1 MALSNDEI
9 KDLMSKTKEAQKPME
24 ETTTTIVNSKES
36 NATTAAVSRNLLV
49 IGCGDGGCNIASTIR
64 DRIPDVRVIAYNT
77 SRRAMDSIH
86 ADVRV
91 IPPAEDGSGKVRE
104 YSQDVFKKGSHKHIL
119 HYVNDFITNIPNL
132 EYIVVTSSCDGGTG
146 GGISPR
152 MAKFIADNVDIPV
165 IIIGVY
171 PSINEDSMSQYNTLM
186 WQTEVEKTG
195 LPYMVFDNDG
205 YTGPKN
211 YVHRMVNE
219 DIADAME
226 VLTGAVYGD
235 TNIQAIDNRDMLMM
249 IQNVGGRICIYTD
262 DSRPKVN
269 DTLDGYLTALITN
282 TTEPAPEGMR
292 AVGLFLKGGD
302 DLVNN
307 TDTSL
312 IKVRQQFGN
321 ADLMYTHLEISN
333 ETRISL
339 IATGCASPSQRLAQ
353 MRQRYDDIRNTEKVS
368 HDTASDIVKGMEN
381 PLGKMKTKSASTET
395 DFSALDL

>member
-1 MALSNDEI
+1 MALTDDEI
-9 KDLMSKTKEAQKPME
+9 RDLMSKKPKEEPKLME
-24 ETTTTIVNSKES
+24 DTTTVIDSKTS
-36 NATTAAVSRNLLV
+36 NACSAAVSRNLLI
-49 IGCGDGGCNIASTIR
+49 IGCGDGGCNIASAIR

-77 SRRAMDSIH
+77 SRRAMDNIH

-91 IPPAEDGSGKVRE
+91 IPAAEDGSGKVRE
-104 YSQDVFKKGSHKHIL
+104 YSQEVFKKGSHKHIL

-132 EYIVVTSSCDGGTG
+132 EYIVVISSCDGGTG

-152 MAKFIADNVDIPV
+152 MAKFISDNVDIPV

-186 WQTEVEKTG
+186 WQTEVEKAG
-195 LPYMVFDNDG
+195 LPYMIFDNDG

-211 YVHRMVNE
+211 YVHQMVNA
-219 DIADAME
+219 DIVDAME

-249 IQNVGGRICIYTD
+249 VQNVGGRICIYTD
-262 DSRPKVN
+262 DTRPKVN
-269 DTLDGYLTALITN
+269 DSLDGYLTNLISN
-282 TTEPAPEGMR
+282 TTEPVPEGMR
-292 AVGLFLKGGD
+292 AVGLFLKGND
-302 DLVNN
+302 NLVNN

-312 IKVRQQFGN
+312 ITVRQQYGN

-333 ETRISL
+333 VTRISL
-339 IATGCASPSQRLAQ
+339 IATGCSSPSHRLAQ
-353 MRQRYDDIRNTEKVS
+353 MRQRYDDIRNSEKIS
-368 HDTASDIVKGMEN
+368 RDTASDIIKGMEN
-381 PLGKMKTKSASTET
+381 PLGKMAKKNMSTET

>member
-1 MALSNDEI
+1 
-9 KDLMSKTKEAQKPME
+9 
-24 ETTTTIVNSKES
+24 
-36 NATTAAVSRNLLV
+36 
-49 IGCGDGGCNIASTIR
+49 
-64 DRIPDVRVIAYNT
+64 
-77 SRRAMDSIH
+77 
-86 ADVRV
+86 
-91 IPPAEDGSGKVRE
+91 
-104 YSQDVFKKGSHKHIL
+104 
-119 HYVNDFITNIPNL
+119 
-132 EYIVVTSSCDGGTG
+132 
-146 GGISPR
+146 
-152 MAKFIADNVDIPV
+152 
-165 IIIGVY
+165 
-171 PSINEDSMSQYNTLM
+171 
-186 WQTEVEKTG
+186 
-195 LPYMVFDNDG
+195 
-205 YTGPKN
+205 
-211 YVHRMVNE
+211 
-219 DIADAME
+219 
-226 VLTGAVYGD
+226 
-235 TNIQAIDNRDMLMM
+235 MLMM

-282 TTEPAPEGMR
+282 TTEPTPEGMR

-381 PLGKMKTKSASTET
+381 PLGKMKTKSTSTET